1 MSYFKK
7 WISRWGL
14 TMMVS
19 LSALSLVGC
28 SSPTTKQGAVGVDRQ
43 QMLLVS
49 EKQMTQGA
57 VKAYQQ
63 VLSEAKQKNAL
74 NTDPKTVKRLK
85 TIADRLIPQTHIYRK
100 DALKWQ
106 WEVNLIT
113 SDQLNAWC
121 MPGGKIAFYTG
132 IINTLNLTDGEI
144 AAIMGHEIAHALR
157 EHGRERASQA
167 MVGQVGLTALSIV
180 TGMEGLAMDAT
191 SMVMNATFILPNSRT
206 HEIEADRMGVELA
219 ARGGYNPY
227 DAVSVWQKM
236 AKISK
241 DAPPEFLST
250 HPAHDSRIKDLTR
263 YAKKVMPLYQQ
274 SDKAI

>member
-1 MSYFKK
+1 M
-7 WISRWGL
+7 I
-14 TMMVS
+14 
-19 LSALSLVGC
+19 GC
-28 SSPTTKQGAVGVDRQ
+28 SGVTTQKGAVGVDRQ

-49 EKQMTQGA
+49 EKEMTQGA
-57 VKAYQQ
+57 IKAYQE
-63 VLSEAKQKNAL
+63 VLADAKQKNAL
-74 NTDPKTVKRLK
+74 NTDPNTVKRLRA
-85 TIADRLIPQTHIYRK
+85 IADRLIPQTKVYRK
-100 DALKWQ
+100 DAPQWQ
-106 WEVNLIT
+106 WEVNLIS

-121 MPGGKIAFYTG
+121 MPGGKIAFYSG
-132 IINTLNLTDGEI
+132 IITKLSLTDGEI
-144 AAIMGHEIAHALR
+144 AAIRGHEISHALR

-167 MVGQVGLTALSIV
+167 MLGQAGLTALSIL

-191 SMVMNATFILPNSRT
+191 SMVMQATFILPNSRT

-263 YAKKVMPLYQQ
+263 YAKKVMPLYQK
-274 SDKAI
+274 SDKASY